1 MPKQVVIKHAGCG
14 PLGATL
20 VSGVAPAPW
29 PPMQRRHWLAT
40 KTAKVCCSRL
50 LLVHSAEF
58 FIILTSVFVSRKIFL
73 TTLFCAPRL
82 LPRGYLP
89 LSTPTLSYA
98 TTTVL
103 VTTLTS
109 SYYLYMY
116 SFSALTLLVRRQEGH
131 PACKKLSG
139 GVLVWLSVWS

>member
-1 MPKQVVIKHAGCG
+1 MYLGWHRPPGPPCRDAPGWQPKQQKF
-14 PLGATL
+14 
-20 VSGVAPAPW
+20 VAPGYFW
-29 PPMQRRHWLAT
+29 FIQQN
-40 KTAKVCCSRL
+40 
-50 LLVHSAEF
+50 F

-98 TTTVL
+98 TATVL

-116 SFSALTLLVRRQEGH
+116 SFSVLTLLVGRQEGH

-139 GVLVWLSVWS
+139 GLLVWLSVWSEVQACIWSS